1 MRQFGLAAAAVILFA
16 GSISLVLAGEQ
27 DSMDADSREAVK
39 VANAYVDAF
48 NNHDPHAVAMLFTDT
63 GDFVNGRGG
72 IFHSRQAIEQFFSK
86 PFGTGG
92 NLSGAH
98 RTLTVK
104 AAETVSP
111 GLVSVYAMSDQTG
124 SKTADG
130 TPNPPSTTFFVFV
143 LAKQGAQWRIAVF
156 HESNLP
162 KPN

>member
-1 MRQFGLAAAAVILFA
+1 MKQLGLAAAASILAFGFVPLAFA
-16 GSISLVLAGEQ
+16 ADSI
-27 DSMDADSREAVK
+27 DADSMEAVK

-48 NNHDPHAVAMLFTDT
+48 NSHDPHAFAMLFTDN
-63 GDFVNGRGG
+63 GDFVTGRGVISHG
-72 IFHSRQAIEQFFSK
+72 RQAIEQYFSK

-104 AAETVSP
+104 SAQTVSP
-111 GLVSVYAMSDQTG
+111 GVVSVYAMSDQTG
-124 SKTADG
+124 TKAADG
-130 TPNPPSTTFFVFV
+130 TPNPPSSTFFVFV
-143 LAKQGAQWRIAVF
+143 VARQGTHWGIAVF

>member
-1 MRQFGLAAAAVILFA
+1 MRQFGLAAVAASLVL
-16 GSISLVLAGEQ
+16 GSISFAFGGEPG
-27 DSMDADSREAVK
+27 SMDADSMEAVK
-39 VANAYVDAF
+39 VANAYVDGF
-48 NNHDPHAVAMLFTDT
+48 NSHDPHAVAMLFTDN

-72 IFHSRQAIEQFFSK
+72 SFHGRQAIEQFFSK

-104 AAETVSP
+104 SAQTVSP

-124 SKTADG
+124 SKAADG
-130 TPNPPSTTFFVFV
+130 TPNPATSTFFVFV
-143 LAKQGAQWRIAVF
+143 LAKQGTHWEIAVF

>member
-1 MRQFGLAAAAVILFA
+1 MRKFGWAAAAVILVL
-16 GSISLVLAGEQ
+16 GSISLAFARPQ
-27 DSMDADSREAVK
+27 DAMDADSAEAAK

-48 NNHDPHAVAMLFTDT
+48 NSHDPHALAMLFTDN

-72 IFHSRQAIEQFFSK
+72 SFHGRQAIETFFSK
-86 PFGTGG
+86 PFGAGG

-104 AAETVSP
+104 SAETVSP
-111 GLVSVYAMSDQTG
+111 GVVSVYAMSDQTG
-124 SKTADG
+124 SKAADG
-130 TPNPPSTTFFVFV
+130 TVNPPSSTFFVFV
-143 LAKQGAQWRIAVF
+143 LAKQGGHWGIAVF

>member
-1 MRQFGLAAAAVILFA
+1 MKPFGLAVAAAILA
-16 GSISLVLAGEQ
+16 SSSISLAFAAEQ
-27 DSMDADSREAVK
+27 DSDADSAEAVK

-48 NNHDPHAVAMLFTDT
+48 NSHDPHAFAMLFTEN

-72 IFHSRQAIEQFFSK
+72 FAHGRQAIEQYFSK
-86 PFGTGG
+86 PFGAGG

-104 AAETVSP
+104 AVQTVSP
-111 GLVSVYAMSDQTG
+111 GVISVYAMSDQTG
-124 SKTADG
+124 SKAADG
-130 TPNPPSTTFFVFV
+130 TPNPPTSTFFVFV
-143 LAKQGAQWRIAVF
+143 MAKQGSRWGIAVF